1 MDFLIL
7 GNGTKP
13 QVPVEADRL
22 QQAIVRLGGR
32 VVRIDLLQEDLLYDE
47 LADIAVVLGGD
58 GAIIRA
64 ARQMEYRQIP
74 ILGVNLGTLGFL
86 AEVGLDEIHL
96 RLEEVF
102 QRSFR
107 VTSHMMFKCLV
118 ESPSGRTQILGLND
132 IVIRSGPPFRMVDLE
147 LSVDE
152 EVVSRFRGDGI
163 IISTPV
169 GSTAYNLAAG
179 GPVLGQELQCFVVT
193 PLCGHTLT
201 TRPVVESADCV
212 YGVRLRQSEGAF
224 LVVDGQEAI
233 ELTPRHQVTIRRS
246 NVVFQM
252 VRLPGKTF
260 YKTLH
265 DKMHWGRMANYR
277 VEPKSDP

>member
-13 QVPVEADRL
+13 QVPVEAERM
-22 QQAIVRLGGR
+22 QQAIEERGGR
-32 VVRIDLLQEDLLYDE
+32 VVRTDLGQEALLYDE
-47 LADIAVVLGGD
+47 LADVAVVLGGD

-86 AEVGLDEIHL
+86 AEVGPDEIHL
-96 RLEEVF
+96 RLDEVF
-102 QRSFR
+102 SRSYR

-118 ESPSGRTQILGLND
+118 ESPSGRAQILGLND

-147 LSVDE
+147 LSVDD

-179 GPVLGQELQCFVVT
+179 GPVLGQELQCFVIT

-201 TRPVVESADCV
+201 TRPVVDSAECV
-212 YGVRLRQSEGAF
+212 YSVRMRQSEGAY

-233 ELTPRHQVTIRRS
+233 ELSSRHRVTVRRS
-246 NVVFQM
+246 TVVFQM
-252 VRLPGKTF
+252 IRLAGKTF

-277 VEPKSDP
+277 VEPKAES

>member
-1 MDFLIL
+1 MDFIIL
-7 GNGTKP
+7 GNGTKS
-13 QVPVEADRL
+13 QVPIEAESLRL
-22 QQAIVRLGGR
+22 AIESRGGR
-32 VVRIDLLQEDLLYDE
+32 VVRTDLVQEALLYDE
-47 LADIAVVLGGD
+47 LADITLVLGGD
-58 GAIIRA
+58 GAIMRA

-74 ILGVNLGTLGFL
+74 ILGINLGTLGFL
-86 AEVGLDEIHL
+86 AEVGLEEIHE
-96 RLEEVF
+96 RLDEVL
-102 QRSFR
+102 QRSYR
-107 VTSHMMFKCLV
+107 TTSHMMFKCLV

-152 EVVSRFRGDGI
+152 EIVSRFRGDGI

-179 GPVLGQELQCFVVT
+179 GPVLGQELQCFVIT

-201 TRPVVESADCV
+201 TRPVVDSADCV
-212 YGVRLRQSEGAF
+212 YSIRLRQSEGAY

-233 ELTPRHQVTIRRS
+233 ELTPRHRVTIRRS

-252 VRLPGKTF
+252 VRLTGKTF
-260 YKTLH
+260 YRTLH
-265 DKMHWGRMANYR
+265 DKMNWGRMANYR
-277 VEPKSDP
+277 VEPKADP